1 LAEGT
6 KVTAF
11 QDEFLSQSLHELRTH
26 KALADGALRQI
37 ADADLHVQ
45 LDKNTNSIA
54 IIMQHMSGNMLSRW
68 TDFLTSDGEKPGRNR
83 DGEFEEKKL
92 SRAEL
97 MAQWEKGWACVFA
110 AIGALAPGDLLRTIT
125 IRGKPLSVTAAIQ
138 RQVAHYGYH
147 VGQIVLLARFF
158 AKDNWQS
165 LSIPRGKSDEYNRHI
180 GYSGTK

>member
-1 LAEGT
+1 
-6 KVTAF
+6 VTEF
-11 QDEFLSQSLHELRTH
+11 EDEFLSQSLHALRTH
-26 KALADGALRQI
+26 KALADGALKQI
-37 ADADLHVQ
+37 ADGDLHVQ

-68 TDFLTSDGEKPGRNR
+68 IDFLTSDGEKPDRNR
-83 DGEFEEKKL
+83 DGEFEEQKL

-97 MAQWEKGWACVFA
+97 VAQWEKGWACVFS
-110 AIGALAPGDLLRTIT
+110 AIGALTPGDLLRTIT

-165 LSIPRGKSDEYNRHI
+165 LSIPRGKSDEYNRDI
-180 GYSGTK
+180 GYSGTR